1 MKYDSQRER
10 KREQLIA
17 SGVKIPGDLG
27 ERFFRV
33 QRRTLPSV
41 LDRRTIEACLVE
53 IDENDWRFPF
63 VQYLKNP
70 KASNSQ
76 EDPSSSPKLR
86 FVIGCPY

>member
-1 MKYDSQRER
+1 MFPEKKMTDEMAQ
-10 KREQLIA
+10 IA

-27 ERFFRV
+27 ERFLRV

-70 KASNSQ
+70 KASTPRRIRLQALNYV
-76 EDPSSSPKLR
+76 LL
-86 FVIGCPY
+86 